1 MSLLSLNIV
10 PHFWRIC
17 RWNSVLRRF
26 VHRLFLCLL
35 LKLLI
40 VLSNVFLHLLT
51 ISSIVPVFVM
61 RLEIGIESSLQS
73 MKKKHEQGVVTYEYL
88 YYEQESYKVIVS
100 THYPQSR
107 LVNGNDIKK
116 MMTIPRNP
124 LSMFRSIPLFSKEQW
139 KDVYLHTLQCFNLF
153 LGNNYCVVVEVTFLF
168 ILNRINE
175 LICLS

>member
-1 MSLLSLNIV
+1 M
-10 PHFWRIC
+10 
-17 RWNSVLRRF
+17 
-26 VHRLFLCLL
+26 
-35 LKLLI
+35 
-40 VLSNVFLHLLT
+40 FLHLLT

-100 THYPQSR
+100 T
-107 LVNGNDIKK
+107 
-116 MMTIPRNP
+116 
-124 LSMFRSIPLFSKEQW
+124 EQW
-139 KDVYLHTLQCFNLF
+139 KGVYLHTLQCFNLF

-175 LICLS
+175 LICQS

>member
-1 MSLLSLNIV
+1 MPFECHIWVVDLPMSLLSLNIV
-10 PHFWRIC
+10 PHCWRIC

-100 THYPQSR
+100 T
-107 LVNGNDIKK
+107 
-116 MMTIPRNP
+116 
-124 LSMFRSIPLFSKEQW
+124 EQW
-139 KDVYLHTLQCFNLF
+139 KGVYLHTLQCFNLF

-175 LICLS
+175 LICQS